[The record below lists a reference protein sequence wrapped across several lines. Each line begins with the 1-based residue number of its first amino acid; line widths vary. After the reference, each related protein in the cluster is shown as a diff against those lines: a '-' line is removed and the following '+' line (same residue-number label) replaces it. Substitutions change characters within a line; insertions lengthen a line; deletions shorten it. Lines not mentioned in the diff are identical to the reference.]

1 LAGIFLFDLGDSLL
15 LAAQPNK
22 PAFPFSAEME
32 LPIAKTKSLYMVID
46 LVNKLAILKA
56 RGVVLR
62 TWDLQ
67 NVDWI
72 GDLITHSHTL
82 RLKAKEPMISPLPI
96 SPPPM
101 ANKTG
106 ASEGDEEFTTN
117 PTPPKALTVS
127 DMPVRYE
134 LAFDDH
140 LIVIIQPHRLPSF
153 WDNVFQQMGNWTNR
167 VAAHMATWKGK
178 LGQPHQSYLVLSMDP
193 ADAQAFYWAVVP
205 PMAWLVFPETPKD
218 ASNLKNPS

>member
-1 LAGIFLFDLGDSLL
+1 MFSLGDSLL

-22 PAFPFSAEME
+22 SAFTISADTE

-46 LVNKLAILKA
+46 LVNHLAILKA

-62 TWDLQ
+62 TFGLQ
-67 NVDWI
+67 KVDWI
-72 GDLITHSHTL
+72 GDPITQAHTL

-96 SPPPM
+96 SPPPI
-101 ANKTG
+101 AHKTG
-106 ASEGDEEFTTN
+106 ASDSEEESTTSA
-117 PTPPKALTVS
+117 TPLKALTVS
-127 DMPVRYE
+127 DMPIRYKLE
-134 LAFDDH
+134 FDDH

-178 LGQPHQSYLVLSMDP
+178 LGQPYKSYLVLSMDP

-205 PMAWLVFPETPKD
+205 PMAWLVFAEISQDTRNVKTL
-218 ASNLKNPS
+218 SK